1 MKVTINCSEIQ
12 EDERTALAR
21 QIEDIILQ
29 LHEKA
34 GVDIST
40 MAEVIIPDEFDN
52 ELVAF
57 QKAHGLDER
66 GRTHDDSGIAACKVL
81 KHQESGQTC
90 QTVFLDKDYWLGM
103 LLSGEKSGT
112 DLAIHL
118 LHHELAHVQEN
129 QYAAEIFGDDF
140 PLPYMNNLQALL
152 RGIARIPWEEY
163 YANRTAGGTMPL
175 EHACGMSG
183 LYETVEYASTEMD
196 SQVASYRYHGDIE
209 SLWTIGI
216 ELCRRLMY
224 AIGSSLG
231 YFHYNKA
238 FFSEDGECIQEAENK
253 VGESLGSL
261 ESVWTN
267 AAEALDSLYS
277 TYPKWQG
284 PEDLDDLAEVILQAF
299 NILGLSPRQE
309 GEGVYID
316 VPFRDDEIVGGEE
329 L

>member
-1 MKVTINCSEIQ
+1 MKVTINCSEIE
-12 EDERTALAR
+12 EDERTTLAR

-29 LHEKA
+29 LQEKA

-40 MAEVIIPDEFDN
+40 MVEVIIPHEFDN

-66 GRTHDDSGIAACKVL
+66 GRTRDDSGIAACKVL
-81 KHQESGQTC
+81 KHQESGQTY
-90 QTVFLDKDYWLGM
+90 QTVFLDKEYWLVM

-112 DLAIHL
+112 DLAVHL

-140 PLPYMNNLQALL
+140 PLPYKNNLQALL
-152 RGIARIPWEEY
+152 RGLARIVWEEY

-196 SQVASYRYHGDIE
+196 RQVASYRYHGDIE
-209 SLWTIGI
+209 SLWTSGI

-224 AIGSSLG
+224 SIGSSLG
-231 YFHYNKA
+231 YFHYHKA
-238 FFSEDGECIQEAENK
+238 VFSEDGECIQEAEKK
-253 VGESLGSL
+253 VGESLNCL

-284 PEDLDDLAEVILQAF
+284 SEDLDNLAEVVLRTF
-299 NILGLSPRQE
+299 NILGLHPRQE
-309 GEGVYID
+309 GKGVYID
-316 VPFRDDEIVGGEE
+316 VPFKDDEIVGGEE
-329 L
+329 S